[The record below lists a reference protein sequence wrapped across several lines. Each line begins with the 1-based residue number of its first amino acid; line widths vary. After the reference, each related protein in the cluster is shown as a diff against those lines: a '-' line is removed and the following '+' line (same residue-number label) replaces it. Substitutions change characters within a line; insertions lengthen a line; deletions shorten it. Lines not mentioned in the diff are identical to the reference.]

1 MKLGLMTDRFAE
13 KYGAVLQAY
22 ALQTYLQKAEHTAE
36 FIDYR
41 PDYMVTGG
49 RLALPWSRGLFIG
62 LARGLFLSRLFT
74 SLQDPSVPAEV
85 RAYQR
90 HERAIG
96 CALAALAFAVYAWT
110 LCPGFFPGASAASCA
125 GLLQAQ
131 PSDAVIGHPYW
142 ALAAR
147 LAMLLPIGE
156 LPFRLNL
163 FSALC
168 GAAAVAWVFRLTT
181 LLLYEALREHMW
193 SAVITTDDD
202 PPGAMQPQAAGN
214 NDWIQTDAAHHRQA
228 LAGGAVAALAFAFC
242 APLWSASV
250 SLHAQTFDLLL
261 LLLTATLLA
270 KHLLLGQPFYLVA
283 GTFLCGIGLVESV
296 AFAVLLPVFLGI
308 FFCTGARQNQLSAS
322 FGLLLISLGSGLL
335 CAAVL
340 LVVGSVCGG
349 AALSSATSLQVIAE
363 LGRSH
368 AHALLAGLSR
378 SGWLPALS
386 QGFVPVLTLYLG
398 ARSLFDKRDTQA
410 SWSWCA
416 VCAMFA
422 ALAALALLNLPGSCW
437 QLARE
442 GDSLPLVPLLG
453 TAMAC
458 GALFVFGLQ
467 QSRKP
472 DVDESDDEAP
482 SGTLLLRGAGTLLSA
497 AVALLVLVA
506 PFRNIKDAD
515 GRLGAFADAFCR
527 EVLAASPQA
536 SCFVTDGLFD
546 ANLLVQAR
554 LAKRNVILLTDRVI
568 PPSGAAQG
576 KGAPP
581 TAAPTALDEGK
592 ESLRLNSD
600 EADQIALL
608 TSSAL
613 WREAGYQPV
622 PDRLAYRAGK
632 LQESIDPS
640 ALLKQHRAF
649 WQRIEP
655 LLASGPE
662 LAPSLRRY
670 HQAMRMQVS
679 RVANDL
685 GVLCLSKEAMKEAE
699 EAFCR
704 ARAIDADNLSAFL
717 NQYALY
723 FEHPEIGRVQELQAR
738 MTAFAVRSP
747 TVDAL
752 ASCEASYGALYLPG
766 VEHLSGH
773 TFVEQALSQ
782 SGQRQSP
789 LMAQLSEHCRV
800 ALLSEGALRPAPQT
814 AVPSA
819 PDNTLARAKWAFLNG
834 RRSDA
839 EMWLRVLIQTRRDRL
854 PVYALLAEVL
864 LSKGALG
871 EVRSEILPAMRV
883 ASSSGESRAL
893 IDLTEG
899 RLAMCGKPSDYA
911 AARACFTRALLCN
924 PDSEESQAQLLQAS
938 LALNDT
944 RQIESD
950 CLALLA
956 HTPAQPAAHAA
967 LGRLYLS
974 QGRYQEA
981 EKSLNASVAV
991 RSTAP
996 ALSDLAVALYQLRKL
1011 DAAEK
1016 AACRALLLDPAL
1028 VSAWDALKRV
1038 LSAAGALKT
1047 VASARLNAQS

>member
-1 MKLGLMTDRFAE
+1 MKP
-13 KYGAVLQAY
+13 
-22 ALQTYLQKAEHTAE
+22 
-36 FIDYR
+36 I
-41 PDYMVTGG
+41 PS
-49 RLALPWSRGLFIG
+49 LPHGFTRE
-62 LARGLFLSRLFT
+62 LFLLRMFASR
-74 SLQDPSVPAEV
+74 QDQSAPPEV
-85 RAYQR
+85 QAYQR

-96 CALAALAFAVYAWT
+96 SGLAVLAFAVYAWT
-110 LCPGFFPGASAASCA
+110 LCPGVFPGVSAASCA
-125 GLLQAQ
+125 GILQVQ
-131 PSDAVIGHPYW
+131 PNATVVGHPFW
-142 ALAAR
+142 ALASR

-193 SAVITTDDD
+193 CPVITADDD
-202 PPGAMQPQAAGN
+202 PPGAMQPPAAGN
-214 NDWIQTDAAHHRQA
+214 NDWIQADAAYHRQA
-228 LAGGAVAALAFAFC
+228 LAGGVVAALAFSFC

-270 KHLLLGQPFYLVA
+270 KHFFAGLPFYLVA
-283 GTFLCGIGLVESV
+283 GSFLYGIGLVESV

-308 FFCTGARQNQLSAS
+308 FFCTGTRQNQLSAS

-335 CAAVL
+335 CAVVL
-340 LVVGSVCGG
+340 LVAGSICGG
-349 AALSSATSLQVIAE
+349 PGLPSGTTSLQVIAE
-363 LGRSH
+363 LARCH
-368 AHALLAGLSR
+368 AHALLAGLPR

-386 QGFVPVLTLYLG
+386 QGFVPAMTLYLG
-398 ARSLFDKRDTQA
+398 ARSLFNKCDTQA

-416 VCAMFA
+416 VSAMFT

-437 QLARE
+437 QMARDGE
-442 GDSLPLVPLLG
+442 ALPLAPLLG

-472 DVDESDDEAP
+472 DVDDSDDDAS
-482 SGTLLLRGAGTLLSA
+482 SGTLLRRGAGTLLSTS
-497 AVALLVLVA
+497 VAFLVLVA
-506 PFRNIKDAD
+506 PFRNFKDSD
-515 GRLGAFADAFCR
+515 GRHGAFADAFCR
-527 EVLAASPQA
+527 ELLAAAPQA

-554 LAKRNVILLTDRVI
+554 LAKRNVILVKDPTTA
-568 PPSGAAQG
+568 PSGAAQG
-576 KGAPP
+576 KVALPI
-581 TAAPTALDEGK
+581 TAPTALDEIK
-592 ESLRLNSD
+592 EWLRINSG

-608 TSSAL
+608 TSSKL
-613 WREAGYQPV
+613 WREVGYQPI

-632 LQESIDPS
+632 LQDSMDPS
-640 ALLKQHRAF
+640 ALLKQHGAF

-655 LLASGPE
+655 LLASGPD
-662 LAPSLRRY
+662 LVPSLRRY
-670 HQAMRMQVS
+670 QQAIRMQVS

-685 GVLCLSKEAMKEAE
+685 GVLCLSKDAMKEAD
-699 EAFCR
+699 EAFCH
-704 ARAIDADNLSAFL
+704 AQAIDNDNLSAFL
-717 NQYALY
+717 NRYALY
-723 FEHPEIGRVQELQAR
+723 FEHPEIGQVKELQAR
-738 MTAFAVRSP
+738 MPALAARHP
-747 TVDAL
+747 TFDAL

-766 VEHLSGH
+766 VEHLAGH

-782 SGQRQSP
+782 SGQLQQPP
-789 LMAQLSEHCRV
+789 LMAQLSEYCRV
-800 ALLSEGALRPAPQT
+800 ALMSEGAPSPTSQK

-819 PDNTLARAKWAFLNG
+819 PDKALAKAKWAFLNG

-839 EMWLRVLIQTRRDRL
+839 EMWLRVMIQTRRDRL
-854 PVYALLAEVL
+854 PVYSLLAEVL
-864 LSKGALG
+864 ISKGALS
-871 EVRSEILPAMRV
+871 EVRCEILPAMRV
-883 ASSSGESRAL
+883 ASGGGESLAL

-899 RLAMCGKPSDYA
+899 RLALCSKPLGYA
-911 AARACFTRALLCN
+911 AARACFIRALRCN
-924 PDSEESQAQLLQAS
+924 PDHEESQTQLLQAS
-938 LALNDT
+938 LALNDP

-956 HTPAQPAAHAA
+956 HTPTHAAAHAA

-974 QGRYQEA
+974 QGRYQDA

-1028 VSAWDALKRV
+1028 VSARDALKMVLAAAGTLESAAAAR
-1038 LSAAGALKT
+1038 LSAQC
-1047 VASARLNAQS
+1047 R